1 MDRPASAARRRKSQ
15 VFVEIPPSPFTA
27 KSGKADRA
35 GPPESTPLKAVAIN
49 VDNAPSPAST
59 TSQLKRKSPEDAH
72 TTTKQKDDAQAPRLK
87 KSKTENA
94 EAATSAKKPSNTGKA
109 DTDSRDAAKV
119 VEGPVR
125 CHQCSRQMLP
135 EGERDAHEWLGRA
148 SLSARIQTWL
158 SAASSGQMGS
168 AAVSSIASLAYA
180 TDTNRISPPYTLPS
194 LRAPRLRTGRN
205 MRTVSTISSGE

>member
-1 MDRPASAARRRKSQ
+1 MDRPSAARRRKSR

-59 TSQLKRKSPEDAH
+59 SSQLKRKLPDDAH
-72 TTTKQKDDAQAPRLK
+72 TTTEQKDDAQAPRPK
-87 KSKTENA
+87 KSKAENA
-94 EAATSAKKPSNTGKA
+94 EAAASAKKPSKTVKA

-119 VEGPVR
+119 VGGLMR

-135 EGERDAHEWLGRA
+135 E
-148 SLSARIQTWL
+148 
-158 SAASSGQMGS
+158 
-168 AAVSSIASLAYA
+168 
-180 TDTNRISPPYTLPS
+180 
-194 LRAPRLRTGRN
+194 
-205 MRTVSTISSGE
+205 